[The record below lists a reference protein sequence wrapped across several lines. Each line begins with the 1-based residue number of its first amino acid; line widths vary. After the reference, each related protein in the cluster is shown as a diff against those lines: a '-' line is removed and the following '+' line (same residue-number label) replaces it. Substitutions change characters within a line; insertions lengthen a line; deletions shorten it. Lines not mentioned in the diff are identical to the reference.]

1 MKKVLALTLITMLL
15 AACAPSAPSTDDT
28 AVQTAVAALLTQQAP
43 APADATEAPA
53 EEAPAQT
60 SDPGSLLPTAESIPG
75 LPAEASCV
83 PLGTDRSVGTVVE
96 IYTGDSIVV
105 RVDGKDYGVRYIG
118 IDDGDSPQALEA
130 NRALIENQQVIL
142 VRDEADTDEYG
153 RYLRYVMVG
162 DAFVNLRL
170 LQQGVVGASPE
181 SPNTACER
189 LFNSVP

>member
-1 MKKVLALTLITMLL
+1 MKKVLGLILITMLL
-15 AACAPSAPSTDDT
+15 AACAPSGPSTDDT

-53 EEAPAQT
+53 DEAPPVSNASQ
-60 SDPGSLLPTAESIPG
+60 LPTAESIPG

-96 IYTGDSIVV
+96 IVSGDAIWVEV
-105 RVDGKDYGVRYIG
+105 NGNRYEIRYIG
-118 IDDGDSPQALEA
+118 IDDGDSPQAMEA
-130 NRALIENQQVIL
+130 NRAMVENQQVVL
-142 VRDEADTDEYG
+142 VRDESDVDEYG
-153 RYLRYVMVG
+153 RYLRYVIVG

-170 LQQGVVGASPE
+170 LQQRQVGASPE
-181 SPNTACER
+181 SPDTACER

>member
-53 EEAPAQT
+53 DEAPPASNASQ
-60 SDPGSLLPTAESIPG
+60 LPTAESIPG

-96 IYTGDSIVV
+96 IVSGDAIWVEV
-105 RVDGKDYGVRYIG
+105 NGNRYEIRYIG
-118 IDDGDSPQALEA
+118 IDDGDSPQAMEA
-130 NRALIENQQVIL
+130 NRAMVENQQVVL
-142 VRDEADTDEYG
+142 VRDESDVDEYG

-170 LQQGVVGASPE
+170 LQQRQVGASPE
-181 SPNTACER
+181 SPDTACER

>member
-1 MKKVLALTLITMLL
+1 MKKVLGLILITMLL

-43 APADATEAPA
+43 APEATEAPA

-130 NRALIENQQVIL
+130 NRALIENQQVTL

-162 DAFVNLRL
+162 DTFVNLRL

-181 SPNTACER
+181 APNTACER

>member
-1 MKKVLALTLITMLL
+1 MKKVLGLILITMLL
-15 AACAPSAPSTDDT
+15 AACAPSGPSTDDT

-53 EEAPAQT
+53 DEAPPVSNASQ
-60 SDPGSLLPTAESIPG
+60 LPTAESIPG

-96 IYTGDSIVV
+96 IVSGDAIWVEV
-105 RVDGKDYGVRYIG
+105 NGNRYEIRYIG
-118 IDDGDSPQALEA
+118 IDDGDSPQAMEA
-130 NRALIENQQVIL
+130 NRAMVENQQVVL
-142 VRDEADTDEYG
+142 VRDESDVDEYG

-170 LQQGVVGASPE
+170 LQQRQVGASPE
-181 SPNTACER
+181 SPDTACER

>member
-1 MKKVLALTLITMLL
+1 MKKVLAITLITMLL

>member
-1 MKKVLALTLITMLL
+1 MKKVLGLILITMLL

-60 SDPGSLLPTAESIPG
+60 SDPGSLMPTAESIPG

-96 IYTGDSIVV
+96 IVSGDAIWVEV
-105 RVDGKDYGVRYIG
+105 NGNRYEIRYIG
-118 IDDGDSPQALEA
+118 IDDGDSPQAMEA
-130 NRALIENQQVIL
+130 NRAMVENQQVVL
-142 VRDEADTDEYG
+142 VRDESDVDEYG
-153 RYLRYVMVG
+153 RYLRYVIVG

-170 LQQGVVGASPE
+170 LQQRQVGASPE
-181 SPNTACER
+181 SPDTACER